1 MEATKT
7 CRIEGCVATLP
18 SVSAN
23 QRERNPT
30 ISNTYDKLR
39 NKNVARRRIP
49 PSMPF
54 EVTASKRPPPV
65 QSVEFSRRQWLFV
78 AADLFCINSGALL
91 AIASR
96 FSSIIDHPHA
106 ALTLAGHVSISILFS
121 VLIVLFCNTQGLYSV
136 YQPISRFQECIGIFK
151 SVLFATFLLGGSLFV
166 SGIKSTS
173 RLVVANTALFALF
186 SMVGWRVF
194 RRWSLSK
201 AIADGLSCNNVI
213 IVGTDPMAV
222 AVAQHLTLDR
232 QLGFVVLGHL
242 GPAPSDP
249 VGEAPKILGTPAELK
264 NICRANFADE
274 VIICSSHRPTVIR
287 AISDARDCGLGV
299 RVIPDLY
306 DGMAV
311 GARLHYLGD
320 FPSMAVVNRSIPA
333 VSMKLKRSLDVLFS
347 GFALAL
353 LSPLLL
359 LIAIVIKLDST
370 GRIFYVSRRVGKK
383 GRPFSCYK
391 FRTMVAD
398 ADHQKASLHNLNQR
412 DGILFKI
419 AEDPRITRCGR
430 FMRKYS
436 LDEFPQ
442 LWNVLAGDMS
452 LVGPRPPLV
461 NEVKQYQ
468 LEYLRR
474 LEAAPGITGLWQVE
488 ARNHPSFE
496 RYISLDLHYIE
507 NWSFSLDIY
516 ILFRTI
522 GVVLAGTGS

>member
-1 MEATKT
+1 MSSLGTKMM
-7 CRIEGCVATLP
+7 RAAAPL
-18 SVSAN
+18 
-23 QRERNPT
+23 
-30 ISNTYDKLR
+30 
-39 NKNVARRRIP
+39 

-54 EVTASKRPPPV
+54 EVSSSKRPPPV
-65 QSVEFSRRQWLFV
+65 QSVDFSRRQWLFV
-78 AADLFCINSGALL
+78 AADLSCIIGGALV

-106 ALTLAGHVSISILFS
+106 AVTFSGHVSISILFS
-121 VLIVLFCNTQGLYSV
+121 ILIALFCHTQGLYSV
-136 YQPISRFQECIGIFK
+136 YQPISRIQEFIGIFK
-151 SVLFATFLLGGSLFV
+151 SVLIATFLLGGSLFV

-173 RLVVANTALFALF
+173 RLVIAATALFALF

-194 RRWSLSK
+194 RRRSLDK
-201 AIADGLSCNNVI
+201 AIADGLSCNNVV
-213 IVGTDPMAV
+213 IVGTDAV
-222 AVAQHLTLDR
+222 ALAVAQQLTLDR

-242 GPAPSDP
+242 GTATSETSL
-249 VGEAPKILGTPAELK
+249 GETTKILGTPADLK
-264 NICRANFADE
+264 DICRAHFADE

-287 AISDARDCGLGV
+287 AISDARECGLGV

-311 GARLHYLGD
+311 GARLHYLGE
-320 FPSMAVVNRSIPA
+320 FPIMAVVHRSIPA
-333 VSMKLKRSLDVLFS
+333 ISMKLKRSLDVVFS
-347 GFALAL
+347 SLALAL

-359 LIAIVIKLDST
+359 LIAIVVKLYSS
-370 GRIFYVSRRVGKK
+370 GPIFYVSRRVGKK

-391 FRTMVAD
+391 FRTMVAN
-398 ADHQKASLHNLNQR
+398 ADHQRSTLENRNER

-419 AEDPRITRCGR
+419 ANDPRITCCGR

-442 LWNVLAGDMS
+442 LWNVLTGDMS

-496 RYISLDLHYIE
+496 RYLSLDLHYIE

-516 ILFRTI
+516 ILFRTVA
-522 GVVLAGTGS
+522 VVLAGTGS